1 MTTLGTLGTAHT
13 LVCDNLIVKNI
24 QDEVKTKKILF
35 KNGSDTLWSIGYDD
49 ETNFVLTNEHANP
62 SIVSISASIDNG
74 DVFIKGGGS
83 GGASTLSELTD
94 VTTSGVQ
101 NGEIL
106 FYNGLTS
113 KYEFSNNLINVN
125 ELRGSSNIQ
134 IKSNYTNSSGYI
146 EITRDKI
153 NAINSN
159 GGLTP
164 LFIES
169 DINVS
174 TIQSNDVLNLK
185 AKHSNTANYLFLNE
199 NVISASTPT
208 GGDAEIILANDVN
221 LDGMSITNINEVS
234 CNSLIFTQATIPN
247 YTGINLNQL
256 YYNATTKE
264 VTYDVIPPGASV
276 FTVDGNF
283 AYASKNIGFK
293 TSTPAQT
300 TEAVNIF
307 GNIRFN
313 SSNNQSR
320 YLLCDAAFDLK
331 ASPTDTSYIEFYQN
345 RMMGKSSNGPNTES

>member
-13 LVCDNLIVKNI
+13 LVCDDLIVKNT

-62 SIVSISASIDNG
+62 PIVSISASIDNG

-234 CNSLIFTQATIPN
+234 CNSLTFTQATIPN
-247 YTGINLNQL
+247 YTGTNLNQL

-276 FTVDGNF
+276 FSVNGNYAF
-283 AYASKNIGFK
+283 ASKNIGFK

-320 YLLCDAAFDLK
+320 YLQCDAAFDLK
-331 ASPTDTSYIEFYQN
+331 ASPI
-345 RMMGKSSNGPNTES
+345 NTLV

>member
-13 LVCDNLIVKNI
+13 LVCDDLIVKNT

-62 SIVSISASIDNG
+62 PVVSISASIDNG

-113 KYEFSNNLINVN
+113 KYEFSNNLIN
-125 ELRGSSNIQ
+125 L
-134 IKSNYTNSSGYI
+134 
-146 EITRDKI
+146 
-153 NAINSN
+153 
-159 GGLTP
+159 
-164 LFIES
+164 
-169 DINVS
+169 
-174 TIQSNDVLNLK
+174 
-185 AKHSNTANYLFLNE
+185 
-199 NVISASTPT
+199 
-208 GGDAEIILANDVN
+208 
-221 LDGMSITNINEVS
+221 NEVS
-234 CNSLIFTQATIPN
+234 CNSLTFTQATIPN
-247 YTGINLNQL
+247 YTGDNLNQL

-283 AYASKNIGFK
+283 AYASKNLGFK
-293 TSTPAQT
+293 TSTQAQT